1 MKECKGKTVF
11 TKKRERIHHY
21 DKSKIKTSSRRKI
34 RPANL
39 DMGNRWLEWGKS
51 WYVWYVLHF

>member
-1 MKECKGKTVF
+1 MY
-11 TKKRERIHHY
+11 HY

-34 RPANL
+34 RPTNL